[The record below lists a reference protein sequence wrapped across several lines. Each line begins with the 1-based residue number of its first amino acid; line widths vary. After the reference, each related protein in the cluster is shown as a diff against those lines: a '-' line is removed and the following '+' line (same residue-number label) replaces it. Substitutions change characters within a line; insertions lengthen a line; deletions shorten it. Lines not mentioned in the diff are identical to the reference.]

1 MLPGIRSKKVKN
13 LTRTLE
19 QVHFPP
25 PVIIATFQ
33 TRKCAKRHQQLP
45 VIAHELARNPALST
59 TLRPQMTESASAPTK
74 LHQNDQTSPA
84 EGG

>member
-59 TLRPQMTESASAPTK
+59 TLRPQIDGKCIRPNKTASKRSDIPC
-74 LHQNDQTSPA
+74 
-84 EGG
+84 